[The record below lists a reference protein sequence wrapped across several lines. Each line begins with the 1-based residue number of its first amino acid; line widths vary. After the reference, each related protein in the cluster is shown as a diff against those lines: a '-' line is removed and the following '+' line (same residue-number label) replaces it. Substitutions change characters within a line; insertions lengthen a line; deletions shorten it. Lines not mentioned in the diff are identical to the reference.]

1 MNDLSPLPRSGLAFL
16 AGIFMMIA
24 CGHASGAQTAHRPI
38 EAPDLRVGDKWVYHG
53 VDGYRQ
59 KIAWDETHEITAIGP
74 EGITVAV
81 TTNGSTPN
89 VARTEVWVAPGVVRS
104 GAIYESETDR
114 FDPPLIRY
122 QYPLKRGETWSQRV
136 RDLNKP
142 SGPYGPISFKATVRG
157 YERVT
162 TRAGTFDAIKIRYVM
177 QLDDETIS
185 SFPTH
190 CDYIVWYARSVG
202 AAVREQR
209 RSYSMLKGRAPGR
222 VPGQNAIYELTS
234 FTRGP

>member
-1 MNDLSPLPRSGLAFL
+1 MHDISPPRRGGLAFL

-24 CGHASGAQTAHRPI
+24 WGTVPGAQTTHKPI
-38 EAPDLRVGDKWVYHG
+38 EAPDLRVGDKWAYHG

-74 EGITVAV
+74 ERITVTV
-81 TTNGSTPN
+81 TTSGSKTN
-89 VARTEVWVAPGVVRS
+89 VTRTEVWVAPGVVRS

-122 QYPLKRGETWSQRV
+122 QYPLKSGETWSQRV
-136 RDLNKP
+136 RDLTKP

-157 YERVT
+157 YERIT
-162 TRAGTFDAIKIRYVM
+162 TRAGTFDAIRIRYVI

-185 SFPTH
+185 SFPTQ
-190 CDYIVWYARSVG
+190 CDYVVWYAASVG

-209 RSYSMLKGRAPGR
+209 RSYSILKGRAPAR
-222 VPGQNAIYELTS
+222 VPG
-234 FTRGP
+234 R